1 MDNGVEGQRSF
12 GVWEVGPIE
21 RISLLPTWLR
31 VTVGNKL
38 ETCLYHRG
46 HSFLLSKPLFHGLG
60 FIEILCGSPMRS
72 ELPTTFINDSASPDL
87 ILRGTTTPTN
97 ILSEPILRFR
107 FSKPIS
113 RLYRPPLSISARVYY
128 VYGKNTE
135 YPAHTGQNQNF
146 FNNIPGESHHSI
158 SRRSYPNFSFFPNIF
173 Y

>member
-1 MDNGVEGQRSF
+1 M
-12 GVWEVGPIE
+12 
-21 RISLLPTWLR
+21 
-31 VTVGNKL
+31 

-128 VYGKNTE
+128 VYGKNSE
-135 YPAHTGQNQNF
+135 YPRLTPVKTRIF
-146 FNNIPGESHHSI
+146 LII
-158 SRRSYPNFSFFPNIF
+158 SRAKVIIRFLVARIQTFQFSQTFSIKILSPIF
-173 Y
+173 YDLETKRSMDYYSRNCHNEMNI

>member
-1 MDNGVEGQRSF
+1 M
-12 GVWEVGPIE
+12 
-21 RISLLPTWLR
+21 
-31 VTVGNKL
+31 

-158 SRRSYPNFSFFPNIF
+158 SRRSYPTFHFSQTFSIKILSPIF
-173 Y
+173 YDLETKRSMDYYSRNCHNEMNI